1 MVLPRIKV
9 LLTAVGCPGAVTM
22 IRALKNNGE
31 RDIEIVG
38 TDMRPE
44 VGGRFFVDSFYEVPP
59 GKSPGFIPHVL
70 DIVQKEHIDVV
81 FPQSSY
87 EVPYFAK
94 SKGEFERLGIPV
106 MVSSSDSIAIASNK
120 WNTYQ
125 AIADSGVPFPESVLC
140 TSWERFLDAI
150 YDLGYPEKSV
160 CFKPPI
166 SKGSRGFRKIIPK
179 FDRLHFLLNSRPDAM
194 AMPLEDVRHIL
205 MEAEPFP
212 ELIVMEYAEGVEY
225 AVDTYAEEGEV
236 LCGFIRDRDDVRA
249 GLAMYFKMVKNDKLW
264 HYGKSVV
271 EHLGINAFSSIQF
284 IDGKL
289 IEVNPRVSTFI
300 HQEDFNMPYLGL
312 KHTLGEASKEML
324 KTATARVR
332 TSRRSIRY
340 YDQVFYDAQDLA
352 EEKVA

>member
-1 MVLPRIKV
+1 
-9 LLTAVGCPGAVTM
+9 
-22 IRALKNNGE
+22 
-31 RDIEIVG
+31 
-38 TDMRPE
+38 
-44 VGGRFFVDSFYEVPP
+44 
-59 GKSPGFIPHVL
+59 
-70 DIVQKEHIDVV
+70 
-81 FPQSSY
+81 
-87 EVPYFAK
+87 
-94 SKGEFERLGIPV
+94 
-106 MVSSSDSIAIASNK
+106 
-120 WNTYQ
+120 
-125 AIADSGVPFPESVLC
+125 
-140 TSWERFLDAI
+140 
-150 YDLGYPEKSV
+150 
-160 CFKPPI
+160 
-166 SKGSRGFRKIIPK
+166 
-179 FDRLHFLLNSRPDAM
+179 M